1 MRRLIRNSI
10 VSVVCSVVVVLFFG
24 WLVNDQYAGYLH
36 APSFPL
42 RYVVTTPCLT
52 GAILGPCIG
61 SYTYLAVPAAA
72 DFVLWFAV
80 VFAGFLVT
88 VSLLTASGSRVRRLT
103 GLAIVGAILCVT
115 FVPIVNTSSHNECGP
130 PPSYCGAV
138 TEYASLSYIFL
149 GTGAI
154 YLTTGDYRIDVAR
167 ST

>member
-1 MRRLIRNSI
+1 
-10 VSVVCSVVVVLFFG
+10 
-24 WLVNDQYAGYLH
+24 
-36 APSFPL
+36 
-42 RYVVTTPCLT
+42 
-52 GAILGPCIG
+52 LGPCIG
-61 SYTYLAVPAAA
+61 SYTYLAAAATA

-88 VSLLTASGSRVRRLT
+88 ISLLSAAGSRVKRLA
-103 GLAIVGAILCVT
+103 GLAIVGAFLFVI
-115 FVPIVNTSSHNECGP
+115 FVPNVSTSSHNVCGP

-154 YLTTGDYRIDVAR
+154 YFTTGDYRIDVAR